1 MYYRQVYNKSL
12 DADDMNEIPNKLTKI
27 LLYKHY
33 ILIKV
38 YVFIK
43 YEILFFIHGYIS
55 HIVTYRQDKDAIVY

>member
-1 MYYRQVYNKSL
+1 
-12 DADDMNEIPNKLTKI
+12 MNEIPNKLTKI